1 MRTLLNFIRERRA
14 RRRLAHGIDSALAER
29 KRLRL
34 AGWYRRRV
42 A

>member
-1 MRTLLNFIRERRA
+1 MI
-14 RRRLAHGIDSALAER
+14 RRLYLRWSIARALAER

-34 AGWYRRRV
+34 EGWYRRRR